1 MVRGATLSTP
11 ELQTP
16 NGIEATVSEDTY
28 IDLENRLDF
37 LLPEK
42 RGYGGDMRRL
52 LRCAISTRDW
62 VLADAIERVVTELLQ
77 RMEAAD
83 RELQEFD
90 AWVSECEKEVQA

>member
-1 MVRGATLSTP
+1 MTD
-11 ELQTP
+11 E
-16 NGIEATVSEDTY
+16 TY

-42 RGYGGDMRRL
+42 RGYGGDMRKL
-52 LRCAISTRDW
+52 LRCAISTKDW
-62 VLADAIERVVTELLQ
+62 VLADAIENVVTELLQ

-90 AWVSECEKEVQA
+90 AWVSRLEEEARA